1 MDKFLETVE
10 KIWANS
16 FVQALVYLIIGLIA
30 AVLASFIVKKFC
42 KLFKLDAKLDKWE
55 INEGQ
60 SGTAV
65 KFIGKL
71 TFLIVFLLFL
81 PSALH
86 ALGLE
91 SVSDPI
97 TDFANTFISYLPSII
112 AALILV
118 FIGIFLGQILSQ
130 IISVLLSK
138 TKIDNL
144 SKKFS
149 AQGNEESVKISSII
163 GKLVNAVV
171 VLIAVVQALIVLDIE
186 AISAPAL
193 TIINSVFGAIP
204 EIILAVIVI
213 AVGLLIANIVCG
225 LLKNLLMGVNFDGL
239 VRKVVPSLD
248 ENYSVTK
255 LVTNIVRVFIM
266 LFIIAESVEVLGFA
280 VLTNIMTA
288 VIAYIPMVIKALLIA
303 LAAYFGANLL
313 DSFMSKNLPNAK
325 TVVSVVKVL
334 IYVVAGFM
342 ILSQLDFAT
351 TIVNYAFVISLCAL
365 AIAFAI
371 AFGIG
376 GRDFA
381 KKTLDKVNLGKESAK
396 DTASTER
403 YSEKKTDGKDND

>member
-16 FVQALVYLIIGLIA
+16 FVQAFVYLIIGLIA
-30 AVLASFIVKKFC
+30 AILASFIVKKFC
-42 KLFKLDAKLDKWE
+42 KLLKLDKWGG
-55 INEGQ
+55 NNDQ
-60 SGTAV
+60 STTAI

-86 ALGLE
+86 ALGLT

-97 TDFANTFISYLPSII
+97 TDFAAVFISYLPNVI

-118 FIGIFLGQILSQ
+118 FIGIFLGQLLSQ
-130 IISVLLSK
+130 LITTLLSK

-144 SKKFS
+144 GKKQTD
-149 AQGNEESVKISSII
+149 ADTEAKEGVKISAIL
-163 GKLVNAVV
+163 GKLVNAIV

-186 AISAPAL
+186 VISAPAL
-193 TIINSVFGAIP
+193 EVIGSFFGAIP
-204 EIILAVIVI
+204 EIVLAIILV
-213 AVGLLIANIVCG
+213 AVGLLVASVVCG
-225 LLKNLLMGVNFDGL
+225 VLENLLIGVRFDEL
-239 VRKVVPSLD
+239 VRKIAPSM
-248 ENYSVTK
+248 NVKFSATKIVTG
-255 LVTNIVRVFIM
+255 VVRVLIIF
-266 LFIIAESVEVLGFA
+266 FIIAESIEVLGFTL
-280 VLTNIMTA
+280 LTNVFTA
-288 VIAYIPMVIKALLIA
+288 VIAYMPMIIKALIIAA
-303 LAAYFGANLL
+303 LAYFAASLTSSFVSKSFSGAKLL
-313 DSFMSKNLPNAK
+313 VPILRS
-325 TVVSVVKVL
+325 L

-342 ILSQLDFAT
+342 ILSQLDFAA

-381 KKTLDKVNLGKESAK
+381 KRTLDRVKLGGADSG
-396 DTASTER
+396 
-403 YSEKKTDGKDND
+403 SEQGDKPEEQGSSKGSDNS